1 MRHLYNDNRGMAL
14 VICLLIM
21 AVAAMI
27 GIGISTDSSI
37 DGQISR
43 NQRDTKKDFFIADG
57 SNLIKVASLLEP
69 DGPSPQNTKIPQ
81 VLVKDDSDLDLP
93 GSTTIKYQGR
103 ISYLFDRSNLSG
115 YSIESSA
122 FRHYYYT
129 TKTRA
134 LRNGR
139 IRASV
144 KTTERK
150 IGPGAGSSGLF

>member
-1 MRHLYNDNRGMAL
+1 MRHLYNNNRGMAL

-27 GIGISTDSSI
+27 GIGIATDSTI

-43 NQRDTKKDFFIADG
+43 NQRSTKKDFFIADG
-57 SNLIKVASLLEP
+57 TNLIKVASLLEP
-69 DGPSPQNTKIPQ
+69 SGPAPKNTKTPE
-81 VLVKDDSDLDLP
+81 VLEKDDSDLDLP

-139 IRASV
+139 RQTSV